1 MGLNSHGNEELHEE
15 IQDLVDE
22 GLLEA
27 GSKAHGIA
35 RRIAD
40 IGYDKATA
48 PQKRNFDLYVAPQ
61 LKLRRKQLEHQR
73 IMGSNL
79 E

>member
-1 MGLNSHGNEELHEE
+1 MGFNSHGSEELHED

-22 GLLEA
+22 GLLEE

-35 RRIAD
+35 RHIAD
-40 IGYDKATA
+40 IGYDEATD
-48 PQKRNFDLYVAPQ
+48 PQKRNFDRFVKPQ
-61 LKLRRKQLEHQR
+61 LKLRKKQLEHQR
-73 IMGSNL
+73 IIGSNL

>member
-15 IQDLVDE
+15 IQNLVDE
-22 GLLEA
+22 GLLEE
-27 GSKAHGIA
+27 GSKTHGIA
-35 RRIAD
+35 RHIAD
-40 IGYDKATA
+40 VGYDKVTDR
-48 PQKRNFDLYVAPQ
+48 QRHNFDQYVAPQ
-61 LKLRRKQLEHQR
+61 LKSRKKQLEHQR

>member
-1 MGLNSHGNEELHEE
+1 MGLNSHGSEELHEE

-22 GLLEA
+22 GHLEE

-35 RRIAD
+35 RLIAD
-40 IGYDKATA
+40 VGYDEVTDA
-48 PQKRNFDLYVAPQ
+48 QRSNFDRSVAPQ
-61 LKLRRKQLEHQR
+61 LKRRRKQLEHQR